1 MCRFV
6 CVKPIRTGIF
16 DVPAMRD
23 LFIQLRIGPSRFSC
37 KTWLL
42 GEGSAAV
49 RTDKVA
55 TMAIEKCILSED
67 YSRLDRVRRRMM
79 SEGIQMKTTSR
90 GRRSAF
96 IFTTSRSIPRKLRSD
111 NKEYSSTSKT
121 CILITLIQ
129 DRSTAVVCIANLAT
143 AHPRWHF
150 SYQPCRSPH
159 WHSGESV
166 TRHRWSQSRPMMR
179 QREGGVTLERR
190 YGWDDQLKSRRSVS
204 CCGR

>member
-16 DVPAMRD
+16 DVPATRD
-23 LFIQLRIGPSRFSC
+23 LFVQLRIGPSRFSC
-37 KTWLL
+37 RTWLL

-49 RTDKVA
+49 TAAKVGTTA
-55 TMAIEKCILSED
+55 SEKCILSKE
-67 YSRLDRVRRRMM
+67 YPELDHVQRGV
-79 SEGIQMKTTSR
+79 SEGLLMKM
-90 GRRSAF
+90 
-96 IFTTSRSIPRKLRSD
+96 TSRSRESAFYLQQFTLNIPRKLRSD
-111 NKEYSSTSKT
+111 NKEYPSTSKT

-179 QREGGVTLERR
+179 QQEGGVTLERR